1 MTVAF
6 VRANGIDTVLSL
18 DDGFDALVDWT
29 DPVDVDHEH
38 HA

>member
-6 VRANGIDTVLSL
+6 VRANGIDTVLSF
-18 DDGFDALVDWT
+18 DDFDALVDRT

-38 HA
+38 NA